1 MSLSVEK
8 LRCRYGKMVVV
19 EDATFVAEKGEVVTL
34 FGPNGSGKTTLLKAI
49 MGLVKAEGKIVFNGE
64 EISGLSPL
72 ERFKR
77 GIVYVP
83 ERAVFRRLTVED
95 NLKLVNPNF
104 DLSLFPLLKGFL
116 KVKAGNLS
124 GGQARLLALAMAY
137 NSGARLLLLDEP
149 SSGLSPKAK
158 SDIALTI
165 KELQKQGVTILV
177 AEQDAEFTRAISNK
191 VYIMRLGTIEDVVS
205 RDDEEKLAKLLK
217 AAL

>member
-104 DLSLFPLLKGFL
+104 DLSLFPLLRGLL

-158 SDIALTI
+158 SEIALTI

-177 AEQDAEFTRAISNK
+177 AEQDAEITRAISNK

>member
-19 EDATFVAEKGEVVTL
+19 EDATFVAEKGEVVAL

-64 EISGLSPL
+64 EISSLSPL

-104 DLSLFPLLKGFL
+104 DLSLFPLLKGLL

-158 SDIALTI
+158 SEITLTI

-177 AEQDAEFTRAISNK
+177 AEQDAEFTRAISNR
-191 VYIMRLGTIEDVVS
+191 VYIMKLGTIEDVVS
-205 RDDEEKLAKLLK
+205 RDDEEKFAKLLR